1 MNQEKIGFPPLY
13 QEIKQQSEQI
23 NFPMLSDIYS
33 GSLLRTLVGSKPAG
47 CFLEL
52 GTGTGLALSWIIES
66 MDAESAVISIDN
78 EEEYQSVAQQAFGS
92 DPRVELICADGNH
105 WILDNQHRKFDLIF
119 ADAWPGKYSLLEET
133 LNLLKTGGLYLIDD
147 MIPQPNW
154 PEGHEK
160 NVESLMV
167 HLEQRSDI
175 YITKMNWSTGLVLI
189 CKK

>member
-1 MNQEKIGFPPLY
+1 MNQEKIVFPPRY
-13 QEIKQQSEQI
+13 QKIKQQSEQI
-23 NFPMLSDIYS
+23 DFPMLSDIYS

-66 MDAESAVISIDN
+66 MDAKSTVISIDN
-78 EEEYQSVAQQAFGS
+78 QQKYLSVAQQAFGV

-105 WILDNQHRKFDLIF
+105 WILDNQHRTFDLIF

-133 LNLLKTGGLYLIDD
+133 LHLLKTGGLYLIDD

-154 PEGHEK
+154 PEGHQK
-160 NVESLMV
+160 NVENLLA

-175 YITKMNWSTGLVLI
+175 YLTKMNWSTGLVLI